1 MRERAMIH
9 RVKPVVDRHL
19 ASGGYL
25 TPFAGRRIALR
36 SRDGTL
42 VAVLPEFYAFILFVG
57 ASND

>member
-1 MRERAMIH
+1 MRDRDMVN
-9 RVKPVVDRHL
+9 RVQPVVDRHL

-36 SRDGTL
+36 SRAGTL
-42 VAVLPEFYAFILFVG
+42 VAVLPEFYAFVLFIG